1 MQPTRRRF
9 LKGSLAAG
17 AGLGVSA
24 SAGASESPPA
34 AGSVVG
40 KYEVVVVGSGAIGS
54 TTAYYLANE
63 KVKVALVDKGLVGKE
78 GSWAT
83 ASMLIPFASPG
94 RDPWVVQAT
103 TMSHE
108 LYTELNQRLHEETG
122 RWIGFGGDGQL
133 NIART
138 EGEARGAK
146 SEVESQ
152 TALGVR
158 MEMLT
163 GKEARQ
169 REPSLPDDVV
179 AAAWN
184 PAGRF
189 LDGREYTSVVAE
201 AAGLNGAKIYEG
213 WPVSGMVWDG
223 DRVVGVR
230 SGTDVLLADIVIN
243 AAGAW
248 AGRLD
253 PKLTHPVYPLH
264 GQAMAVQ
271 EPPTKLRHN
280 LYRVGGH
287 GYITP
292 RADGRV
298 VVGATADQW
307 GFQKKITAE
316 GITYLGQI
324 IPFILPCLEGLP
336 VLDIWSGFRP
346 GSPDGLATIG
356 PDPRA
361 AGGGYLW
368 AAGHSSNGMNQAPA
382 TAQVLTDLV
391 LQREPRIPIEKNNIE
406 RYEL

>member
-1 MQPTRRRF
+1 MPSRRHF
-9 LKGSLAAG
+9 LSGSLAAS
-17 AGLGVSA
+17 AGLGLSA
-24 SAGASESPPA
+24 ATNASESPTDS
-34 AGSVVG
+34 GSVVG
-40 KYEVVVVGSGAIGS
+40 KHEVVVVGSGAIGS
-54 TTAYYLANE
+54 TIAYYLAEE
-63 KVKVALVDKGLVGKE
+63 KVKVALVDKGLVGQE

-83 ASMLIPFASPG
+83 ASMLGPFASPG

-103 TMSHE
+103 TLSHK
-108 LYTELNQRLHEETG
+108 LYTELNKRLHEETG
-122 RWIGFGGDGQL
+122 RWIGFGGDGQMT
-133 NIART
+133 IARA
-138 EGEARGAK
+138 EGEVDSAK
-146 SEVESQ
+146 STAEYQ
-152 TALGVR
+152 TSLGVR
-158 MEMLT
+158 VDWLT
-163 GKEARQ
+163 GKEARE
-169 REPSLPDDVV
+169 REPSLPEDVV
-179 AAAWN
+179 GASLN

-201 AAGLNGAKIYEG
+201 AAGLKGAKIYEG
-213 WPVSGMVWDG
+213 WPVTGMVWQE
-223 DRVVGVR
+223 DRVIGVR

-243 AAGAW
+243 SAGAW

-253 PKLTHPVYPLH
+253 PKLTHPVFPLH
-264 GQAMAVQ
+264 GQAMSVQ

-298 VVGATADQW
+298 VVGATGDQW
-307 GFQKKITAE
+307 GYQKKITAE

-324 IPFILPCLEGLP
+324 IPYVLPCLEGLP

-356 PDPRA
+356 PAPRA

-382 TAQVLTDLV
+382 TAKVLTDLV
-391 LQREPRIPIEKNNIE
+391 LQREPRIPIEKNTIE
-406 RYEL
+406 RYQL